1 MPAELG
7 LARIQ
12 KNRTSLDRLDQE
24 ALSFH
29 KAVYDG
35 YQKVIRMYADRMII
49 IDASRDVD
57 TVIEDAYRAVKDI
70 LDGCR

>member
-1 MPAELG
+1 
-7 LARIQ
+7 
-12 KNRTSLDRLDQE
+12 
-24 ALSFH
+24 
-29 KAVYDG
+29 
-35 YQKVIRMYADRMII
+35 MYADRMII